1 MLASNKMTTMIMV
14 TPGTGAIILGL
25 VNMNSSVY
33 EVENLAEHMEIAQ
46 ATDAASRLDTVINA
60 RELAAPVRAQSYA
73 SKIQSG
79 FVAKQRQRER
89 EAGRAMKRDAR
100 EISVVE
106 ETVPESVESV
116 DVDMSVKSVK

>member
-1 MLASNKMTTMIMV
+1 MIIVTSDTSATTLAF
-14 TPGTGAIILGL
+14 
-25 VNMNSSVY
+25 VNMDSSVY

-60 RELAAPVRAQSYA
+60 RELAALVRAQSYA
-73 SKIQSG
+73 SKMQSG
-79 FVAKQRQRER
+79 FVAKQRQRKR
-89 EAGRAMKRDAR
+89 EADRAMKQDAR

-116 DVDMSVKSVK
+116 NVDKSVKSVK